1 MKRDK
6 DIMKNVIHII
16 KRCIFPPY
24 KGGLG
29 WVLLFILSACG
40 KQTYTVPTQYTE
52 VDSVA
57 VIYPD
62 YTDITIPANIA
73 PLNFMLVEPRAK
85 AIVVEMKGEKGE
97 DIVCGGGN
105 DLKIDI
111 DTTEWRS
118 LLMANRGADI
128 HVNIYAQMAAGWV
141 KYQTHTLSV
150 AEEEIDSF
158 LSYRLIEPGYELY
171 RQLGLYQRNLTNF
184 EQHVIYENNR
194 VYSDEDNHCINCHN
208 FQNYSTQQMLFHV
221 RAQHGGTIII
231 RDGKA
236 EKVQI
241 KGDSIL
247 TAGVYPSWHPTLPLV
262 AFSTN
267 KTGQAFHMYHAE
279 KLEVLDEAS
288 DLLLYDVE
296 SNEVSLI
303 LNDSIQFETFPCWSP
318 DGKWLYYCTAVDPL
332 MDEQVP
338 DSMQEGARIAKYESF
353 HYDIRRMAFDTESRQ
368 FGPSELVVDCANRKR
383 SASFPRI
390 SPDGRYL
397 LYAEGDYGQFHIWHK
412 SSDLYVKDLQTD
424 SIYALTEANSTDVDS
439 YHSWSSNGRWIVF
452 STRRMDGN
460 YTRPFIAYFDR
471 QGRARKAFC
480 LPQRDPEHNILLL
493 KSYNVPE
500 LTRNSVTVNE
510 KELRQCIYETDGE
523 TAKFRPRKQ

>member
-1 MKRDK
+1 
-6 DIMKNVIHII
+6 MKNVIHII

-40 KQTYTVPTQYTE
+40 KKVYTVPTQYTE

-57 VIYPD
+57 TIYPD

-73 PLNFMLVEPRAK
+73 PLNFQLVEPKAK
-85 AIVVEMKGEKGE
+85 GLVVELKGEKGE
-97 DIVCGGGN
+97 ALVCGGGK
-105 DLKIDI
+105 DLKVDI
-111 DTTEWRS
+111 DSTEWRS

-128 HVNIYAQMAAGWV
+128 QVNVYAQMAAGWV
-141 KYQTHTLSV
+141 KYQKHTLSV

-194 VYSDEDNHCINCHN
+194 VYSDGDNHCINCHN
-208 FQNYSTQQMLFHV
+208 YQNHSTRQMLFHV
-221 RAQHGGTIII
+221 RAEHGGTIII

-236 EKVQI
+236 KKVQI

-247 TAGVYPSWHPTLPLV
+247 TAGVYPSWHPTLPLI

-267 KTGQAFHMYHAE
+267 KTGQAFHMYHPE
-279 KLEVLDEAS
+279 KLEVLDEGS

-296 SNEVSLI
+296 NNEVSLI

-318 DGKWLYYCTAVDPL
+318 DGNWLYYCTSIDPL
-332 MDEQVP
+332 LGEEIP
-338 DSMQEGARIAKYESF
+338 DSAKEAARITKYQDF
-353 HYDIRRMAFDTESRQ
+353 HYDIRRMAFDSKTRH
-368 FGPSELVVDCANRKR
+368 FGPSELVVDCAGRNR

-397 LYAEGDYGQFHIWHK
+397 LFAEGDYGQFHIWHK
-412 SSDLYVKDLQTD
+412 SSDLFVKDLQTD
-424 SIYALTEANSTDVDS
+424 SIYALTDANSDDVDS

-452 STRRMDGN
+452 ATRRMDGN
-460 YTRPFIAYFDR
+460 YTRAFIAYFDR
-471 QGRARKAFC
+471 QGRAHKAFC
-480 LPQRDPEHNILLL
+480 MPQRDPEHNVLLL

-500 LTRNSVTVNE
+500 LTRDAVTTNE
-510 KELRQCIYETDGE
+510 KDLRQCIYETNGE
-523 TAKFRPRKQ
+523 TAKFRPRGQ